1 MGITDTAKWR
11 AVYKDGTML
20 NEVDKSDGRTREH
33 AFKEIKFSELEYF
46 QLINDQ
52 NIAICQVHLG
62 GEKRLIFTRRN
73 IKTTGRRMIMQGN
86 VKVPVPVNSHKIVII
101 LGWQKTI
108 KGVNSKSIF
117 YLLPDGR
124 LEMDDEWKED
134 SLHSKVNTPGLIQE
148 EEPKSKQT
156 FNSLGGKPV
165 SENETKEKSYSTS
178 NDSAFKNKS

>member
-11 AVYKDGTML
+11 AVYKDGTIL
-20 NEVDKSDGRTREH
+20 DETEKSGGRIKEH

-86 VKVPVPVNSHKIVII
+86 VKVPVPINSHKIVII

-108 KGVNSKSIF
+108 NGVNSKSIF

-124 LEMDDEWKED
+124 LEMDDEWRED
-134 SLHSKVNTPGLIQE
+134 SLHSQVSTPSISPE
-148 EEPKSKQT
+148 ENMLK
-156 FNSLGGKPV
+156 
-165 SENETKEKSYSTS
+165 
-178 NDSAFKNKS
+178 

>member
-11 AVYKDGTML
+11 AVYKDKTTL
-20 NEVDKSDGRTREH
+20 NEKDQDGKEH
-33 AFKEIKFSELEYF
+33 AFKEINFSELEYF

-73 IKTTGRRMIMQGN
+73 FKTTGRRLVMQGN
-86 VKVPVPVNSHKIVII
+86 IKVPIPVKKHEIVII

-108 KGVNSKSIF
+108 KGINAKAIF

-124 LEMDDEWKED
+124 IEMDDEWIED
-134 SLHSKVNTPGLIQE
+134 AIHRQVNTPN
-148 EEPKSKQT
+148 
-156 FNSLGGKPV
+156 FM
-165 SENETKEKSYSTS
+165 
-178 NDSAFKNKS
+178 